1 MHPFPP
7 AAIFGAL
14 FGSTMVKSLKALLL
28 FASAALL
35 AATVWA
41 NTTLF
46 IEVSWNYNNPSG
58 PDPAPIQEGSI
69 VQIIGWNSSVP
80 PSPEN
85 ASNGGMTQYGT
96 HPSDDPNEDP
106 VPVLLPNTVEDSW
119 QILGTTHVQQMS
131 GNYYSVSIAI
141 EIPSNVD
148 KIFVRVFD
156 VTDFPAAPEV
166 VDGYWGISS
175 ATNVSDTIGTGYTWF
190 DNVAVTNHAYF
201 EVIPEPATVALIGSG
216 LLAIAFRRKRKIIS
230 DVSDRSSH
238 DEGGLS

>member
-1 MHPFPP
+1 MHLFLP
-7 AAIFGAL
+7 AAIFGAVVS
-14 FGSTMVKSLKALLL
+14 STMVKSLKALLL
-28 FASAALL
+28 FIAVALL
-35 AATVWA
+35 GATVWA

-58 PDPAPIQEGSI
+58 AAPANIQEGSI
-69 VQIIGWNSSVP
+69 VQIIGWNSSVTP
-80 PSPEN
+80 APQD
-85 ASNGGMTQYGT
+85 ASNGGMAQYGT
-96 HPSDDPNEDP
+96 NPDDGD
-106 VPVLLPNTVEDSW
+106 PVLLPNTVPDSW
-119 QILGTTHVQQMS
+119 QILGTTHVQHMND
-131 GNYYSVSIAI
+131 NYYSVSIAI

-166 VDGYWGISS
+166 VEGYWGISG

-190 DNVAVTNHAYF
+190 DDVAVTNHAYF

-230 DVSDRSSH
+230 DVSDHSSH
-238 DEGGLS
+238 DEGGLP